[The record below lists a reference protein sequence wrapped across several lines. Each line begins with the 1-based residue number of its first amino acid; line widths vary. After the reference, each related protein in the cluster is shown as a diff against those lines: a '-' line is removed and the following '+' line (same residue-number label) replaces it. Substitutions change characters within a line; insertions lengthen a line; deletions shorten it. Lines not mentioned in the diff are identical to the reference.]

1 MSTRTAKLAG
11 RIKSFSN
18 EVIAFVENMSDDDWS
33 KPLEW
38 EEWSAGVTAH
48 HIGAGHLAIFDLA
61 AMIVKGESLPQLN
74 MDQIFEMAN
83 QQAKEN
89 VNCTKAD
96 ALEHLRTNS
105 DRLAAFIE
113 DLSDEDLDVKGSMP
127 AFEGEVTI
135 EQLIEYVVFQSARGH
150 FDNITKTIKS

>member
-1 MSTRTAKLAG
+1 MSERADKLAD

-18 EVIAFVENMSDDDWS
+18 EVIAFVENMSDDDWN

-38 EEWSAGVTAH
+38 EQWPAGVTAY

-61 AMIVKGESLPQLN
+61 GLIVKGEPLPQLN

-89 VNCTKAD
+89 APMSLLLSIGHSPRPVDWPSQRSGPYSIGAT
-96 ALEHLRTNS
+96 AL
-105 DRLAAFIE
+105 
-113 DLSDEDLDVKGSMP
+113 P
-127 AFEGEVTI
+127 
-135 EQLIEYVVFQSARGH
+135 
-150 FDNITKTIKS
+150 

>member
-1 MSTRTAKLAG
+1 MSERADKLAD

-18 EVIAFVENMSDDDWS
+18 EVIAFVENMSDDDWN

-38 EEWSAGVTAH
+38 EQWSAGVTAY

-61 AMIVKGESLPQLN
+61 GMVLKGEPLPQLN

-89 VNCTKAD
+89 AQCSRKET
-96 ALEHLRTNS
+96 LEHLRNNT
-105 DRLAAFIE
+105 DRMVTFIE
-113 DLSDEDLDVKGSMP
+113 RLSDDDLDLKGSMP

-135 EQLIEYVVFQSARGH
+135 EQLIDYVIFQSAGQH
-150 FDNITKTIKS
+150 FDHITKAVTT

>member
-1 MSTRTAKLAG
+1 MSERASKLAD

-18 EVIAFVENMSDDDWS
+18 EVIAFVENMSDDDWN

-38 EEWSAGVTAH
+38 EQWSAGVTAH

-61 AMIVKGESLPQLN
+61 GLIVKGEPLPQLN

-83 QQAKEN
+83 QRAKESAQCSKSE
-89 VNCTKAD
+89 V
-96 ALEHLRTNS
+96 LEHLRGNR
-105 DRLAAFIE
+105 DRMVAFIKG
-113 DLSDEDLDVKGSMP
+113 LSDDDLDLKGSMP

-135 EQLIEYVVFQSARGH
+135 EQLIEYVIFQSAGQH
-150 FDNITKTIKS
+150 FDNITKAITA